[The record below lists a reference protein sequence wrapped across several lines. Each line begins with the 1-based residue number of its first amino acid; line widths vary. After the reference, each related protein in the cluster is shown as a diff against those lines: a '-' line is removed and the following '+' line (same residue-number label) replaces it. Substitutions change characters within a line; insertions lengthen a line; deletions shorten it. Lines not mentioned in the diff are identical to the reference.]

1 MFKMNFLTKDLM
13 KSGLKSTIDFAK
25 KNAPHIMTGTAVV
38 GVGVTSYFA
47 VKGVIRAKD
56 IINAEKERR
65 VNKLLKDCKESNLYP
80 ENNNTP
86 PTELIELRRKIP
98 KKEMIKMIWKPIF
111 PMLLSGAT
119 TIGCIIGSDVVNS
132 GRNAALMAVA
142 TASSKALE
150 EYQKKNIELFGE
162 KAHQKVIDEEAKE
175 VAQNGGSSTDTDI
188 IDTGKGTM
196 LIIDGWTG
204 NRMYSSRD
212 AIDKAVN
219 ALNYEIFNNHS
230 LFYDGFISL
239 GDFYDEIGITQN
251 HLKPQIAERIGWNKR
266 HIITLD
272 YTSVLLNDDTPVLV
286 FKFKNEPL
294 EKWQLDDRYIDR

>member
-1 MFKMNFLTKDLM
+1 MKIFNKDLIQNGA
-13 KSGLKSTIDFAK
+13 KEAFNFVK
-25 KNAPHIMTGTAVV
+25 KNSPHILTGTAVV
-38 GVGVTSYFA
+38 GVGLTSFFA
-47 VKGVIRAKD
+47 VKGVTRAKD
-56 IINAEKERR
+56 IIDEERQKR
-65 VNKLLKDCKESNLYP
+65 VNKLIDDCKESNLYP

-86 PTELIELRRKIP
+86 PAELIELRRKIP
-98 KKEMIKMIWKPIF
+98 KKEMIKMIWKPVF

-150 EYQKKNIELFGE
+150 EYQKKNMDLFGE

-175 VAQNGGSSTDTDI
+175 IAQNGGSSTDTEI

-239 GDFYDEIGITQN
+239 GDFYDEIGITQD

-294 EKWQLDDRYIDR
+294 EKWQLDDHYAER